1 MKLKSKN
8 NCESLLS
15 EIGSLK
21 IKVQH
26 IKTENQTL
34 RTSSNLNCS
43 TKMDLKKIY
52 VGRKAHDKMRLR
64 YIERLPS
71 LVFKVIRSPKEKGEQ
86 SQKLK
91 NKSDNMQ
98 KTKYNK
104 EKHNHAYQYRYSNRR
119 NRNNN
124 YYQEEIH
131 LTLNGQIKFILD
143 VLMVSFMN

>member
-1 MKLKSKN
+1 
-8 NCESLLS
+8 
-15 EIGSLK
+15 
-21 IKVQH
+21 
-26 IKTENQTL
+26 
-34 RTSSNLNCS
+34 
-43 TKMDLKKIY
+43 MDLEKIY
-52 VGRKAHDKMRLR
+52 VGRKAHDKMRLG

-71 LVFKVIRSPKEKGEQ
+71 PVFKVIRSPKEKGEQ

-98 KTKYNK
+98 KIKYNK

-131 LTLNGQIKFILD
+131 LTLNGQIKFIY